1 MSDDMSNCGVI
12 PCAILVDNF
21 ASGLRVIAEGRQDAP
36 YIENLKVG
44 QHLYAITINDTLSK
58 CNMFYAMASYFAPD
72 YNYEYVC
79 EQADCMVKLLCRRV
93 NISKAVKEDEH
104 TVHWYK
110 TDYDSEPIYKRE
122 VEKIKAMCN
131 KDCEQQRC

>member
-1 MSDDMSNCGVI
+1 MSDDISNRGVI

-21 ASGLRVIAEGRQDAP
+21 SSGLRVIAEGRHDTP

-44 QHLYAITINDTLSK
+44 QHLYAITINDALSE
-58 CNMFYAMASYFAPD
+58 CNTFYAMASYFAH
-72 YNYEYVC
+72 NYSYAYVC

-93 NISKAVKEDEH
+93 NISKAVKEDER

-122 VEKIKAMCN
+122 VEKINAMCN
-131 KDCEQQRC
+131 KD